1 MLIGPQGSVRGM
13 DVSDLRIFT
22 EPQQGASHADLVAVA
37 QRAEALGYGAFF
49 RSDHFLKMGG
59 VTGLP
64 GPSDAWVSLAG
75 IAVQTERIRL
85 GTLVTSATFR
95 HPGPLAISVAQV
107 DEMSAGRVEF
117 GLGAGWYEAE
127 HQAYG
132 IPFCDLGGRF
142 DRLSEQLDV
151 ITGLWRTPLGETF
164 SYTGQHYQL
173 VDSPGLPKPIQPGG
187 PPIIIG
193 GRGATRTPMLAARHA
208 AEFNLPFGD
217 LNACQIQ
224 QDRVRAACERIDR
237 DPDSMVWSAALVACV
252 GADEAEV
259 NRRAAAIG
267 RDPAELRANGVAGTA
282 AEAAETLATWRA
294 AGVKRIYLQILDL
307 ADLDH
312 MDLIAETV
320 TAMVQ

>member
-1 MLIGPQGSVRGM
+1 MEL
-13 DVSDLRIFT
+13 SDLRIFT

-75 IAVQTERIRL
+75 IAMQTSKIRL

-107 DEMSAGRVEF
+107 DEMSQGRVEF

-127 HQAYG
+127 HAAYG
-132 IPFCDLGGRF
+132 IPFPDLGGRF
-142 DRLSEQLDV
+142 DRLAEQLAV
-151 ITGLWRTPLGETF
+151 ITGLWRTPPGETF
-164 SYTGQHYQL
+164 SYSGTHYQL
-173 VDSPGLPKPIQPGG
+173 AASPGLPKPSQVGG

-193 GRGATRTPMLAARHA
+193 GRGAVRTPMLAARYA

-217 LNACQIQ
+217 LEVFRVQ
-224 QDRVRAACERIDR
+224 QDRVSAACERIDR
-237 DPDSMVWSAALVACV
+237 DPASMVWSAALVACV
-252 GADEAEV
+252 GADESEV
-259 NRRAAAIG
+259 ARRARAIG
-267 RDPAELRANGVAGTA
+267 REPDELRAHGVAGTV
-282 AEAAETLATWRA
+282 AEAAATLSTWRA
-294 AGVKRIYLQILDL
+294 AGVRRIYLQILDL

-312 MDLIAETV
+312 LDLIAESV
-320 TAMVQ
+320 TAMVA